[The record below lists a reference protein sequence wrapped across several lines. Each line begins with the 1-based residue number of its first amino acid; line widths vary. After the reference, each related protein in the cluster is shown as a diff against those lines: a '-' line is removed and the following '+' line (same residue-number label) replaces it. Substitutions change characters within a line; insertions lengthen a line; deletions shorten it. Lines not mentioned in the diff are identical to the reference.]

1 LSGEGQVTMMRG
13 GTMQEVLLHGGGLE
27 DSFDSSVVLARRLA
41 ETFGAHLHIVY
52 TVADPLSAGWTA
64 EVSAERM
71 PEVHQAMEAEARERL
86 SRVIPAAEQESLGVR
101 LALRT
106 GPAAEELV
114 RYTTEH
120 NIDLAIVQA
129 RTDTD
134 PGADLARAL
143 LADGRCAV
151 LVLR

>member
-1 LSGEGQVTMMRG
+1 MPVTG
-13 GTMQEVLLHGGGLE
+13 AMQEVLLHGGLD

-41 ETFGAHLHIVY
+41 ETFGAHLHVLY
-52 TVADPLSAGWTA
+52 TVSDPLSAGWTA

-71 PEVHQAMEAEARERL
+71 PEVHQAMEGEARERL
-86 SRVIPAAEQESLGVR
+86 SRLIPEADQEQLGVT
-101 LALRT
+101 LVLST

-129 RTDTD
+129 RSDKD
-134 PGADLARAL
+134 PGAELARAL
-143 LADGRCAV
+143 LDHGRCAV
-151 LVLR
+151 LILR

>member
-1 LSGEGQVTMMRG
+1 MATMADSGM
-13 GTMQEVLLHGGGLE
+13 MQEVLLHGGPE
-27 DSFDSSVVLARRLA
+27 QSFDSSVPLARRLA

-52 TVADPLSAGWTA
+52 TLGDPLSAGWTS
-64 EVSAERM
+64 EVGAERM
-71 PEVHQAMEAEARERL
+71 PDVHQAMEAEARERL
-86 SRVIPAAEQESLGVR
+86 AAVIPADEQERLGVT
-101 LALRT
+101 LVLRT
-106 GPAAEELV
+106 GPPALELV

-120 NIDLAIVQA
+120 DIDLAIVQA
-129 RTDTD
+129 RSDQD

>member
-1 LSGEGQVTMMRG
+1 MTRG
-13 GTMQEVLLHGGGLE
+13 DTMQEVLLHGGLE
-27 DSFDSSVVLARRLA
+27 DSFDRSVLLARRLA
-41 ETFGAHLHIVY
+41 DTFGARLHIVY
-52 TVADPLSAGWTA
+52 TVGDPLSAGWTA
-64 EVSAERM
+64 EVSAGRM
-71 PEVHQAMEAEARERL
+71 PEVHQAIEAEARERL
-86 SRVIPAAEQESLGVR
+86 SRVMPAEEQERLGVQ

-120 NIDLAIVQA
+120 DIDLAIVQA
-129 RTDTD
+129 RSDED